1 VNTLARLGD
10 DMKRIQCV
18 IAVFAAMTVIGIS
31 WAGNEKEEPQLRLE
45 LDLVDGSHIIGVPS
59 LESVPVQTSYAKMD
73 IQLRQILTI
82 RVEDDHE
89 KASIDLRNGDK
100 LKGVINLEPIKL
112 QTIFGTVKIGVEH
125 IKGLRVVLAGGG
137 LFDELRKALVLY
149 YSFDRDEGGQVQD
162 QSAGGNDGEVHGAKW
177 IREGKVGGAFSFN
190 GDGNTVDVR
199 PNCLDNLGDV
209 TLNFWVKADRS
220 VAYDAMVFSHYVNDD
235 NGLDARI
242 AGYGMQVCVGLG
254 GKGDSPGSSVL
265 DYGRW
270 THVAAVLGGGGA
282 RLYINGQPAAVNPNC
297 KWSFKDLGRSV
308 ASTIGRTF
316 LTRPHNGGPCWFKGE
331 LDEFM
336 IFDRALSDSEVR
348 QLYDAQ
354 K

>member
-1 VNTLARLGD
+1 
-10 DMKRIQCV
+10 MKRFTFCM
-18 IAVFAAMTVIGIS
+18 AVLSATVLVS
-31 WAGNEKEEPQLRLE
+31 SAWAGKDKEEPQLRLD
-45 LDLVDGSHIIGVPS
+45 LDLIDGSRVVGVPS
-59 LESVPVQTSYAKMD
+59 IESIPVQTSYAKMD
-73 IQLRQILTI
+73 IQLKQILTI
-82 RVEDDHE
+82 KIGDDHE
-89 KASIDLRNGDK
+89 KVAIDLRNGDK
-100 LKGVINLEPIKL
+100 LKGAISLEPIKL
-112 QTIFGTVKIGVEH
+112 ETIFGKVKIGVEH
-125 IKGLRVVLAGGG
+125 IKGLRVALAGGG
-137 LFDELRKALVLY
+137 LSDELRKALVLY
-149 YSFDRDEGGQVQD
+149 YPFDRDEGGKVQD
-162 QSAGGNDGEVHGAKW
+162 QSVRENDGEVHGAKW
-177 IREGKVGGAFSFN
+177 ISEGKVGGAFSFN

-336 IFDRALSDSEVR
+336 IFDRALSDSEVK